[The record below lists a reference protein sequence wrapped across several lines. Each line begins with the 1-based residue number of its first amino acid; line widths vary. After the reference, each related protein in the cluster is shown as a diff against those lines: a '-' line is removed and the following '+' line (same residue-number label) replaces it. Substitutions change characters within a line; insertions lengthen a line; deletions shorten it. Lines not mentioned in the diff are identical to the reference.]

1 MTHNQFLAAFE
12 SATLARADW
21 THEAH
26 VRMASLYLTRHP
38 FTDVLE
44 KARAGIRQLNL
55 AFNPQDRCQPAD
67 PKHPPGYN
75 DTITVAFVRVIAGRL
90 EAREDYGTFCERN
103 PDLFDRSL
111 SAVRK
116 HYTKKLLFSA
126 KARKAF
132 VEPNREPLPAVGPWG
147 ADPQTGHKPATRR
160 SKKAVAGTSA

>member
-1 MTHNQFLAAFE
+1 MTHNEFLAAFE
-12 SATLARADW
+12 SATLARTDW

-26 VRMASLYLTRHP
+26 VRMAWLYLTRHP
-38 FTDVLE
+38 VTDALE
-44 KARAGIRQLNL
+44 KARAGIRKLNL
-55 AFNPQDRCQPAD
+55 AFNPEDRCRPAD
-67 PKHPPGYN
+67 PEHPPGYN
-75 DTITVAFVRVIAGRL
+75 DTVTVAFVRVIAGRL
-90 EAREDYGTFCERN
+90 GAGESYEAFCEPHN

-147 ADPQTGHKPATRR
+147 ATRTPAASPRRR
-160 SKKAVAGTSA
+160 SKKAHAATSA